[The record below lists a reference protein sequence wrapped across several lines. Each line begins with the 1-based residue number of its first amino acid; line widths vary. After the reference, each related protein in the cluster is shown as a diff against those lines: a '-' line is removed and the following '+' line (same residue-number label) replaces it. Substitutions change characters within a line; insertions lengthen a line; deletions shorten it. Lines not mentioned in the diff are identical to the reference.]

1 MFVETSLSSG
11 GSRPSDKG
19 EGGHPDPEINGGGGG
34 LKSIF
39 FGPWDLSLV
48 QNKGGGRVP
57 WVPRAPPLDPPLLSH
72 WRQQSFIQDSH
83 AVDHIPLYIQS
94 TKVTQT
100 VPFVSISF
108 VDTNDRLRPT
118 LARLNSPSLFQ
129 FFSATQ
135 VKSCYYA
142 TVLLKF
148 TKISI

>member
-1 MFVETSLSSG
+1 MTTVQFVETSLSSG

-34 LKSIF
+34 
-39 FGPWDLSLV
+39 
-48 QNKGGGRVP
+48 R
-57 WVPRAPPLDPPLLSH
+57 VPRAPPLDPPLLSH
-72 WRQQSFIQDSH
+72 CRQQSFIQDSH